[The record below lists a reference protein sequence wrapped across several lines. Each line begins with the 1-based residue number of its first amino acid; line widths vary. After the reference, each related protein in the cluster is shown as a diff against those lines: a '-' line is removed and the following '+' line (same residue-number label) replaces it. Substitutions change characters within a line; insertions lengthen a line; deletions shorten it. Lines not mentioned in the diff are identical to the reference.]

1 MILVSRMRFLT
12 VCCVCVIIFVSLAL
26 AQPQRVNRTPPPTE
40 EEQLDG
46 HAASRYQLAL
56 GYLRG
61 MQFERAI
68 AILRDLYA
76 EQPERKIFFDK
87 LKEAYVDVKRYDD
100 AVALLDDALARSS
113 AALPELEA
121 ERAQLFYLGG
131 DEPAAMEAWTALL
144 RSAPDTEAV
153 YRVVYASMIQVR
165 LLLQAIDILKQGRR
179 AIGNM
184 NLFQAELAQLYNLTG
199 QHELATQEYLD
210 LLSINERQ
218 LNYVRSRLGRD
229 LEQDG
234 ALEDAIRIAEARVV
248 SEPDLRQLRDLLA
261 WLYEQ
266 AGSFE
271 QAFEEVIALE
281 KDADASGQ
289 GIYQFALRAAEA
301 GAFVVAGRAFQSAIE
316 EYPGIDIS
324 IDARLGMADMYR
336 LQAEKNNNL
345 EQYRYALGAYETFL
359 KDFPDHPQT
368 SVVMARI
375 GALHQDVFRDQEAA
389 ERTLSFLATR
399 YANSPIGHQA
409 RFDLGRL
416 ALSNGN
422 LDKAGTIFARLAG
435 QADGELAAKAR
446 FEEAMTHF
454 YAGNF
459 AETQS
464 ILGSL
469 RENMDKETANDAIEL
484 GVLLMEDPGT
494 DSTFSALIS
503 YAQALLLFRQHKSAA
518 TALAAQDILA
528 QWGQH
533 PIADDVRF
541 LRARALLLD
550 NRPDEAMMAFG
561 ELPLIHPESPLLD
574 RSLFYYAEILE
585 TFQGDAAGAL
595 QAYTDLLTQ
604 YPGSL
609 LVNKVRER
617 IRALRS
623 AGV

>member
-1 MILVSRMRFLT
+1 MRFLP
-12 VCCVCVIIFVSLAL
+12 VCCLCVFVFVDLAL
-26 AQPQRVNRTPPPTE
+26 AQPQRVDRTPPPSE

-100 AVALLDDALARSS
+100 AVALLDDVLARSR
-113 AALPELEA
+113 AAQPELEA

-144 RSAPDTEAV
+144 QSAPDTEAV
-153 YRVVYASMIQVR
+153 YRVVYASMIQIR
-165 LLLQAIDILKQGRR
+165 LLIQAIDVLKQGRK
-179 AIGNM
+179 AIDNV
-184 NLFQAELAQLYNLTG
+184 NIFQAELAYLYSLTG

-210 LLSINERQ
+210 LLSTNERQ

-234 ALEDAIRIAEARVV
+234 ALEDAIRITEARVV
-248 SEPDLRQLRDLLA
+248 SAPGLRQLRDLLA

-271 QAFEEVIALE
+271 LAFEEIIALE
-281 KDADASGQ
+281 EDADASGQ
-289 GIYQFALRAAEA
+289 GVYQFALRAAEA
-301 GAFVVAGRAFQSAIE
+301 GAFEVAGRAFQSVIE
-316 EYPGIDIS
+316 TYPEVNIS
-324 IDARLGMADMYR
+324 IEARLGMADMYR
-336 LQAEKNNNL
+336 LRAEINNNL
-345 EQYRYALGAYETFL
+345 EQYQHALEAYETFL
-359 KDFPDHPQT
+359 TDFPEHPQT
-368 SVVMARI
+368 PVVIARI

-389 ERTLSFLATR
+389 ERTLSYLATR
-399 YANSPIGHQA
+399 YTNSAIGHQA

-416 ALSNGN
+416 AVTKGN
-422 LDKAGTIFARLAG
+422 LNEAGAIFARLAE
-435 QADGELAAKAR
+435 QTDGELAAKAR

-459 AETQS
+459 AETES
-464 ILGSL
+464 ILSSL
-469 RENMDKETANDAIEL
+469 RENTDKETANDAIEL
-484 GVLLMEDPGT
+484 RVLLMEDPGT
-494 DSTFSALIS
+494 DSTNSALTS
-503 YAQALLLFRQHKSAA
+503 YAQALLLFRQRKADA
-518 TALAAQDILA
+518 TARVAKDLLA

-550 NRPDEAMMAFG
+550 GRPDEAMMAFG

-574 RSLFYYAEILE
+574 HSLFYYAEILE

-609 LVNKVRER
+609 LVNKARER

>member
-1 MILVSRMRFLT
+1 VFVFVDLV
-12 VCCVCVIIFVSLAL
+12 L

-68 AILRDLYA
+68 AILRELYA
-76 EQPERKIFFDK
+76 EQPGRKIFFDK

-100 AVALLDDALARSS
+100 AVALLEDALARSY
-113 AALPELEA
+113 AAQPELEA

-131 DEPAAMEAWTALL
+131 DGSAAMEAWTALL
-144 RSAPDTEAV
+144 QSAPDTEAV
-153 YRVVYASMIQVR
+153 YRVVYSSMIQIR
-165 LLLQAIDILKQGRR
+165 LFIQAIDVLTQGRQ
-179 AIGNM
+179 AIGNT
-184 NLFQAELAQLYNLTG
+184 NLFQAELAQLYSLTG
-199 QHELATQEYLD
+199 QHELATQEHLD
-210 LLSINERQ
+210 LLSMNERQ

-234 ALEDAIRIAEARVV
+234 ALDDAIRITEVRVA

-271 QAFEEVIALE
+271 KAFEEILALE
-281 KDADASGQ
+281 EDADASGQ
-289 GIYQFALRAAEA
+289 GVHQFALRAAEA
-301 GAFVVAGRAFQSAIE
+301 GAFEVAGQAFQSVIE
-316 EYPGIDIS
+316 AYPEVNIS
-324 IDARLGMADMYR
+324 IEARLGMADMYR
-336 LQAEKNNNL
+336 LQAEKNDNL
-345 EQYRYALGAYETFL
+345 EQYQHALEAYETFL
-359 KDFPDHPQT
+359 ADFPEHPQT
-368 SVVMARI
+368 PVVMARI

-389 ERTLSFLATR
+389 KRTLSFLATR
-399 YANSPIGHQA
+399 YTNSPIGHQA

-416 ALSNGN
+416 AVANGN
-422 LDKAGTIFARLAG
+422 LGEARTIFARLAE
-435 QADGELAAKAR
+435 QTDGELAAKAR
-446 FEEAMTHF
+446 FEEALTHF
-454 YAGNF
+454 YAGDF
-459 AETQS
+459 AGTQS
-464 ILGSL
+464 ILSSL
-469 RENMDKETANDAIEL
+469 RENTDKETANDAIDL
-484 GVLLMEDPGT
+484 RVLLMEDPGT
-494 DSTFSALIS
+494 DSTNSALTS
-503 YAQALLLFRQHKSAA
+503 YAQALLFFRQHKAAA
-518 TALAAQDILA
+518 TARVAQDILA

-533 PIADDVRF
+533 PIADNVRF
-541 LRARALLLD
+541 LRAQALLLD

-609 LVNKVRER
+609 LVNKTRER
-617 IRALRS
+617 IRALRA

>member
-1 MILVSRMRFLT
+1 MISVARMRFLP
-12 VCCVCVIIFVSLAL
+12 VCCLCVFVFVDLAL

-46 HAASRYQLAL
+46 HTASRYQLAL

-100 AVALLDDALARSS
+100 AVALLDEALVRSS
-113 AALPELEA
+113 AAQPELEA

-131 DEPAAMEAWTALL
+131 DEPAAMEAWSALL
-144 RSAPDTEAV
+144 LSAPDTEAV
-153 YRVVYASMIQVR
+153 YRVVYASMVQIR
-165 LLLQAIDILKQGRR
+165 LLIQAIDVLKQGRQ

-184 NLFQAELAQLYNLTG
+184 DLFQAELAHLYSLTG

-210 LLSINERQ
+210 LLSMNERQ

-234 ALEDAIRIAEARVV
+234 ALEDAIRITEARVV

-271 QAFEEVIALE
+271 QAFEEIIALE
-281 KDADASGQ
+281 EDADASGQ
-289 GIYQFALRAAEA
+289 GVYQFALRAAEA
-301 GAFVVAGRAFQSAIE
+301 GAFVVAGRAFQSVIE
-316 EYPGIDIS
+316 TYPEVNIS
-324 IDARLGMADMYR
+324 IEARLGMADMYR
-336 LQAEKNNNL
+336 LRAEKNSSL
-345 EQYRYALGAYETFL
+345 EQYQYALEAYETFL
-359 KDFPDHPQT
+359 TDFPEHPQT
-368 SVVMARI
+368 PDVMARI

-389 ERTLSFLATR
+389 ERTLTILATR
-399 YANSPIGHQA
+399 YTNSSIGHQA

-416 ALSNGN
+416 AVAKGDLNE
-422 LDKAGTIFARLAG
+422 AGTIFAHLAE
-435 QADGELAAKAR
+435 QTDGELAAKAR

-459 AETQS
+459 AETES

-469 RENMDKETANDAIEL
+469 RENTDKETANDAIEL
-484 GVLLMEDPGT
+484 RVLLMEDPGT
-494 DSTFSALIS
+494 DSTNSALTS
-503 YAQALLLFRQHKSAA
+503 YAQALLLFRQHKVDA
-518 TALAAQDILA
+518 TARVAQDILA

-574 RSLFYYAEILE
+574 HSLFYYAEILE
-585 TFQGDAAGAL
+585 TIQGDAAGAL

-609 LVNKVRER
+609 LVSKTRER